1 MSAAASARA
10 ARGRADGPPR
20 STRVRLVAERG
31 PCDVRA
37 RARGAHVGTRARPQ
51 RAELGGR
58 GAAAGTGHVLGL
70 RG

>member
-1 MSAAASARA
+1 MREFIKHIFVGARPQSARA

-37 RARGAHVGTRARPQ
+37 RARGQ
-51 RAELGGR
+51 
-58 GAAAGTGHVLGL
+58 
-70 RG
+70 

>member
-1 MSAAASARA
+1 MDAAASARA
-10 ARGRADGPPR
+10 ARGRADGPPW

-37 RARGAHVGTRARPQ
+37 RVRGERVGARARPW
-51 RAELGGR
+51 RAELGGC
-58 GAAAGTGHVLGL
+58 GAAVGTGHVLGL